1 MVNFVR
7 EAINGNKDAF
17 IKLMQSVENK
27 MYIVAK
33 CKLDNIE
40 DIKDVIQE
48 TIYECYRNIHSL
60 RNEEK
65 FESWMLSILINN
77 CNKFYKNENNRYHVS
92 YDENE
97 INDIGNN
104 DLFSKIDRKVDFF
117 NLVNLLD
124 SDEKQIFILFY
135 VYDYTTAKIAE
146 ILNLNENTIKS
157 KLKRSREKVKH
168 YIERSDKYGL

>member
-60 RNEEK
+60 RND
-65 FESWMLSILINN
+65 
-77 CNKFYKNENNRYHVS
+77 ENNRYHVS